1 MFFHHSNI
9 VVFYFY
15 FWKKNILSVLFL
27 LHYFQMIKQKNYSL
41 PYNLGQLSKLSIDPD
56 PALILSIVIC
66 SS

>member
-1 MFFHHSNI
+1 MFFHQAKYCSLL
-9 VVFYFY
+9 FLLLE
-15 FWKKNILSVLFL
+15 KNILSVLFL

-41 PYNLGQLSKLSIDPD
+41 PYNLGQLSNLSIDLD